1 MLELFALFTIAG
13 VGLTLL
19 AVLLVVGFFLKITF
33 RLLLLPLALV
43 GGLLKLLGFVAIAVI
58 GLVVAPVLFAVFLV
72 LALPVLVLLGL
83 FGLGW
88 AVAAA

>member
-13 VGLTLL
+13 IGL
-19 AVLLVVGFFLKITF
+19 AVLAVLFVIGFFLKLTF

-43 GGLLKLLGFVAIAVI
+43 GGLVKILGFFAVALI
-58 GLVVAPVLFAVFLV
+58 GLVVAPVLFALV
-72 LALPVLVLLGL
+72 VILALPVLVIMGL
-83 FGLGW
+83 FSLGW

>member
-1 MLELFALFTIAG
+1 MGAFETTDGFLG
-13 VGLTLL
+13 WTLVST
-19 AVLLVVGFFLKITF
+19 ATM
-33 RLLLLPLALV
+33 
-43 GGLLKLLGFVAIAVI
+43 AIAVI

>member
-13 VGLTLL
+13 IGL
-19 AVLLVVGFFLKITF
+19 AVLAVLFVVGFILKLTF

-43 GGLLKLLGFVAIAVI
+43 GGLLKIVGLAAMVLI
-58 GLVVAPVLFAVFLV
+58 GLVLAPALFGVFLV

>member
-1 MLELFALFTIAG
+1 M
-13 VGLTLL
+13 
-19 AVLLVVGFFLKITF
+19 GFFLKLTF
-33 RLLLLPLALV
+33 RLLLLPLALM
-43 GGLLKLLGFVAIAVI
+43 GGLLKILGLLAVMVLI
-58 GLVVAPVLFAVFLV
+58 GLVLAPVLCGIFLV